1 MPEHDPSDPAAS
13 PLATPTPTPSL
24 NGIAP
29 PGAPRPRRL
38 VYEST
43 LLPAR
48 KHRRVSRWIVVPGL
62 LLGLGAIL
70 YALLAAPHTRRF
82 VATAGQ
88 IAFASDQG
96 TPGRSHLWASSADGK
111 GARPLAQGTGTDSA
125 PAWSADG
132 AQIAFLSNRTGSQP
146 QVFVTDADGQ
156 NVVEVT
162 HNAGAKSQPAF
173 APSDPNLIGYLAG
186 GALSATDAATSST
199 VRLLPPPPDAN
210 RPQGDEATGA
220 SSLPVVI
227 TSWAWQPAQERAAQ
241 GVAAVEDNGSMEA
254 LVLLPSLS
262 AAPTDTQTGQPDGAP
277 LAAADAL
284 SLAWS
289 PDGGILAVAMLGLKG
304 LPPGKG
310 ASALVLLDAQEHAL
324 SQRPLALTPHA
335 DTGPQNPVFSPDGT
349 QIAFELWS
357 QPDLAH
363 RRTLGLF
370 VVSSDGSAPPH
381 PVFQG
386 AAGGAR
392 FTSDGQSLLFLR
404 ERAGGGHD
412 LCRVNLDGS
421 SLLRLSDGKADVTA
435 VAVSPQKPGAH
446 S

>member
-1 MPEHDPSDPAAS
+1 MPIARR
-13 PLATPTPTPSL
+13 ATK
-24 NGIAP
+24 P
-29 PGAPRPRRL
+29 PGR
-38 VYEST
+38 
-43 LLPAR
+43 
-48 KHRRVSRWIVVPGL
+48 
-62 LLGLGAIL
+62 
-70 YALLAAPHTRRF
+70 
-82 VATAGQ
+82 
-88 IAFASDQG
+88 
-96 TPGRSHLWASSADGK
+96 
-111 GARPLAQGTGTDSA
+111 
-125 PAWSADG
+125 
-132 AQIAFLSNRTGSQP
+132 
-146 QVFVTDADGQ
+146 
-156 NVVEVT
+156 
-162 HNAGAKSQPAF
+162 
-173 APSDPNLIGYLAG
+173 
-186 GALSATDAATSST
+186 
-199 VRLLPPPPDAN
+199 
-210 RPQGDEATGA
+210 

-310 ASALVLLDAQEHAL
+310 ASALVLLDAQGHAL

-370 VVSSDGSAPPH
+370 VVPADGTVPPH

-421 SLLRLSDGKADVTA
+421 GLLRLSDGKADVTA